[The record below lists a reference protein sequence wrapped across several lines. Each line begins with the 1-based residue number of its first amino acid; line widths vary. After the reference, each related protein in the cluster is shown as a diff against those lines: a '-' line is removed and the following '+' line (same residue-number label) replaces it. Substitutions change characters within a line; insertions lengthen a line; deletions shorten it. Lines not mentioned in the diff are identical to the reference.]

1 MSRYLWLLALPF
13 AAFMVSCGSANEGE
27 DANWAAAPT
36 ITLPDSLPVLDSI
49 PKPSEL
55 AGYAWTNAEKALKEQ
70 NCKEEACSK
79 ISWHWFTLNP
89 EANQR
94 LHDSVLAFNW
104 YYLTGIAG
112 AREQDLDS
120 IGATFFGEAKKD
132 IPLGEE
138 IRGWSEENSVWPA
151 ATTKETFTLGG
162 WVFFFNGG
170 AHGNYAS
177 HLENFDASTGSHLKL
192 NNIVAEPYNL
202 FALGEQIFRK
212 QKGIAEGMNL
222 SDAGFTFKEDVFYLP
237 ETFGIL
243 PEGLLF
249 IYAPYEVAS
258 YSEGEQYLLIPYSL
272 FAKELTTSYQYLAQ

>member
-13 AAFMVSCGSANEGE
+13 AAFMASCGSANEGE
-27 DANWAAAPT
+27 EGNWATAPT

-70 NCKEEACSK
+70 NCEAEACSE
-79 ISWHWFTLNP
+79 ISWHWFALNP

-94 LHDSVLAFNW
+94 LHDSVQAFSW
-104 YYLTGIAG
+104 YYLTGING
-112 AREQDLDS
+112 VGEQDLDS
-120 IGATFFGEAKKD
+120 IGARFFRESKKD
-132 IPLGEE
+132 VPVGEE

-151 ATTKETFTLGG
+151 AATKQTFTVGG

-177 HLENFDASTGSHLKL
+177 HLENFDIATGSHLSL

-202 FALGEQIFRK
+202 YALGEQIFRK

-222 SDAGFTFKEDVFYLP
+222 SDAGFTFKEDIFYLP
-237 ETFGIL
+237 ETFGVF

-258 YSEGEQYLLIPYSL
+258 YAEGEQYLLIPYGL
-272 FAKELTTSYQYLAQ
+272 FADQLTTSYQYLAK

>member
-1 MSRYLWLLALPF
+1 MSKCFLCLSVFSIITIA
-13 AAFMVSCGSANEGE
+13 SCSSSGNGADDTAWSA
-27 DANWAAAPT
+27 PI

-55 AGYAWTNAEKALKEQ
+55 AGYSWTNAEKALNEQ
-70 NCKEEACSK
+70 NCEEEACSK

-120 IGATFFGEAKKD
+120 IGATFFQEAKKD

-151 ATTKETFTLGG
+151 AATKETFTLGA

-177 HLENFDASTGSHLKL
+177 HLENFDRATGRHLKL

-272 FAKELTTSYQYLAQ
+272 FAEELTTGYQYLAQ